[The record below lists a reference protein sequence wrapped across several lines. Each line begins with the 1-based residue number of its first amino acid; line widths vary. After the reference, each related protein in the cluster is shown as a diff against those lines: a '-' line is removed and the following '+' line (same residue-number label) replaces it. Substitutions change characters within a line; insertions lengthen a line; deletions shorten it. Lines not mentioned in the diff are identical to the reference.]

1 MTMPRMILTALALG
15 VLALVGPADCVL
27 AATRPF
33 RCVGAITLNLPSG
46 VGSGVATHLGRVTGT
61 GVVVQPG
68 EARVTLEAANGD
80 QVELVAHYMSDGS
93 GGWAGTYEI
102 TGGTGRF
109 ADATGSGTLEAELN
123 PDGTFAADAE
133 GRISY

>member
-1 MTMPRMILTALALG
+1 MMTPRVTLTAVALG
-15 VLALVGPADCVL
+15 VLALVGADGVL

-33 RCVGAITLNLPSG
+33 RCVGTIAVDLPNG
-46 VGSGVATHLGRVTGT
+46 LGSGHATQLGRVTGT

-80 QVELVAHYMSDGS
+80 QIELVAHYRADGS
-93 GGWAGTYEI
+93 GGWTGTYEI
-102 TGGTGRF
+102 SGGTGRF
-109 ADATGSGTLEAELN
+109 ADATGSGTLEAERN

-133 GRISY
+133 GTISF